1 MTICLLLG
9 FCAVV
14 LIFIVLYVFQTK
26 RESER
31 EPEQTSNPMPHEEDY
46 VSKKYFKILKGA
58 NLDTNKMKS
67 LKDKSIL
74 YEALGDAGVF
84 NPGDRI
90 DIIAAV
96 GID

>member
-1 MTICLLLG
+1 MTICLVLG

-26 RESER
+26 REAER
-31 EPEQTSNPMPHEEDY
+31 EPEQTLNPMPREEDS
-46 VSKKYFKILKGA
+46 VSKKYSKILERA
-58 NLDTNKMKS
+58 NLDKNKMKS